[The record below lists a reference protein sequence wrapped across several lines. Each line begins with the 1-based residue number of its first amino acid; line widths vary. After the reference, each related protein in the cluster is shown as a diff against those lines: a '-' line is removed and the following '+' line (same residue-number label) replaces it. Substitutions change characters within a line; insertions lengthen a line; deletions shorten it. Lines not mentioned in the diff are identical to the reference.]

1 MYERVVFIFF
11 PVERPLD
18 IFKKSALEFYE
29 EYVNQPC
36 VNYLFGEGE
45 IA

>member
-29 EYVNQPC
+29 EYVALCKLSEKEKLPRI
-36 VNYLFGEGE
+36 F
-45 IA
+45 